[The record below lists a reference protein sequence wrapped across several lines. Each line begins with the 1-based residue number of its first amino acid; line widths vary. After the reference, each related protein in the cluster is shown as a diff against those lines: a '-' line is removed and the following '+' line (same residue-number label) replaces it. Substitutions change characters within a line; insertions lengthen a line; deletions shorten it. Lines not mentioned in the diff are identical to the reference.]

1 MVPTFDGN
9 GQPVEQSIARGR
21 LTSVWL
27 GGLVNPQA
35 LLMAM
40 QQEKAVLVNK
50 SVEEVSWPVAGHW
63 FNIHCSLGDKTWMEL
78 DSYEVGVGGGRFSTL
93 HASVDTTT
101 KIVCLL
107 KTDTDISQFAVLLT
121 LVVQSKRTVPINCNI
136 LKRKVVKAESN
147 CTTMKL
153 STYQPSGL
161 PVFIGPG

>member
-50 SVEEVSWPVAGHW
+50 SVEEVSWLVVGHW
-63 FNIHCSLGDKTWMEL
+63 FNIHCCLGDKTWMEL
-78 DSYEVGVGGGRFSTL
+78 DSYEGGGGGRFSTL

-107 KTDTDISQFAVLLT
+107 KTDTDISQFAVLLDFG
-121 LVVQSKRTVPINCNI
+121 C
-136 LKRKVVKAESN
+136 AE
-147 CTTMKL
+147 
-153 STYQPSGL
+153 
-161 PVFIGPG
+161 